1 MSATSGTT
9 TARGIK
15 GGAMDARF
23 ILTKETKE
31 KMSKDLSNVKKN
43 RLRLARLKELDEQGF
58 LASARTRG
66 DIARLAGC
74 TSYKAG
80 WAWVSHL
87 VKDGKIEEILIGRN
101 GTRNQYEYHIKDNA
115 KAKIIDRVVK
125 PEATIIEAVKTT
137 EPKMTIKRGET
148 TIELTSFTTDMAVAI
163 ITALGGK

>member
-1 MSATSGTT
+1 MSATSGIA

-23 ILTKETKE
+23 ILTKETKD

-115 KAKIIDRVVK
+115 KAKVIDRIK
-125 PEATIIEAVKTT
+125 MPEVAQPVEAVKT
-137 EPKMTIKRGET
+137 EVKMTIKRGET
-148 TIELTSFTTDMAVAI
+148 TIELTNFTTDMAVAI